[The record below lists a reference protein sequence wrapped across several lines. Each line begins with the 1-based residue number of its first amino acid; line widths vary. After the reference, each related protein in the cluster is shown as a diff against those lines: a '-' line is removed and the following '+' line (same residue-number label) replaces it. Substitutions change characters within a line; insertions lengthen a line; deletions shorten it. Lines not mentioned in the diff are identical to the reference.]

1 MDALVL
7 QKNQETIQQ
16 IAVEVRFLDGHDHHS
31 LVNIDNRRTDQ
42 TVFPFVYLENITFRI
57 FLRRKI
63 YPIPNIGCMTFLT
76 EIPTR
81 TCLINLTITLHIV
94 KARQGF
100 NDLSLHLRVLVL

>member
-31 LVNIDNRRTDQ
+31 LVNINNRRTDQ
-42 TVFPFVYLENITFRI
+42 TIFPFVDLEDITFGI
-57 FLRRKI
+57 FLRRKV
-63 YPIPNIGCMTFLT
+63 YPIPNVGCMAFFT

-81 TCLINLTITLHIV
+81 
-94 KARQGF
+94 
-100 NDLSLHLRVLVL
+100 RVW